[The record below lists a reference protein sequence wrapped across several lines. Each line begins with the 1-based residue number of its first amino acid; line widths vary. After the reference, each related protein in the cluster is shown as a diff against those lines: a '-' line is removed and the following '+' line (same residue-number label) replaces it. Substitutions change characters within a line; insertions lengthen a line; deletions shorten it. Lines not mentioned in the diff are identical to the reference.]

1 MDSNLPLS
9 IRDICMSQKNKNTYR
24 RKIKTQIKRSSFNG
38 SYQLFTK
45 EYIGLEMRPMWID
58 RLLMNSLKLILHVFT
73 FSE

>member
-9 IRDICMSQKNKNTYR
+9 IRDICMSQKKKNTYR

-45 EYIGLEMRPMWID
+45 EYIGLEMRPI
-58 RLLMNSLKLILHVFT
+58 
-73 FSE
+73 